1 MSRLGWFGGVAPLS
15 NELDHHAVLG
25 PNSSIFE
32 FGRGGGY
39 ESGSGGAVD
48 PSSQL
53 TYQAVSVSLNS
64 SQETGALKK
73 SVTGPRGGVTWGV
86 PGSPDVPA
94 VESGNGGERGGL
106 GDLDQWQPT
115 CTWIPTKH
123 KLRNDSQ
130 SGFSD

>member
-1 MSRLGWFGGVAPLS
+1 MLFWGPTPLS
-15 NELDHHAVLG
+15 LSLEG
-25 PNSSIFE
+25 
-32 FGRGGGY
+32 GGGY

-64 SQETGALKK
+64 SQVTGALNKT
-73 SVTGPRGGVTWGV
+73 VPGPRGGDTWGV
-86 PGSPDVPA
+86 PGSPDFPA

-123 KLRNDSQ
+123 KLRNVSQ